1 MRTIIR
7 VFITLVLAAIAI
19 ALGVWL
25 WQYYMYTPWTR
36 DARVRADI
44 VTIAP
49 DVSGWVMDLDAHD
62 NQQVKAGDILFTV
75 NHERYEAAVRQA
87 EATLANREYSYQLSE
102 NEYER
107 RRNLGSNAISS
118 EDRQTAKLNAQIA
131 RAQRDLA
138 QAQLDSA
145 RIDLD
150 RSVVKAPVDG
160 SVINLQ
166 LRRGNYV
173 SQGNAQ
179 MSIVRDGS
187 FYITAYFEETKIPS
201 IDIHDEASIW
211 LMGGDQQMQGH
222 VVSIGRGI
230 ANTNTTPDGQLLPQ
244 VQQTFTWVRLSQRI
258 PVDIAIDHIPDGV
271 YLSSGMT
278 ASVRID
284 DQHRKDEGI
293 DGVRPQGMGNAGEQ
307 ARDPDIP
314 PAATGD
320 VERQDP

>member
-49 DVSGWVMDLDAHD
+49 DVSGWVMNLEAHD
-62 NQQVKAGDILFTV
+62 NQRVAAGDVLFTI
-75 NHERYEAAVRQA
+75 NHKRYEAAARQA
-87 EATLANREYSYQLSE
+87 EATLANREYSYQLNE
-102 NEYER
+102 HEYER
-107 RRNLGSNAISS
+107 RRHLGSNAIST
-118 EDRQTAKLNAQIA
+118 EDRETARLNAQIA

-145 RIDLD
+145 RIDLE
-150 RSVVKAPVDG
+150 RSVVRAPVDG

-166 LRRGNYV
+166 LREGNYV
-173 SQGNAQ
+173 TQGNAQ
-179 MSIVRDGS
+179 MSIVREGS

-201 IDIHDEASIW
+201 IDIGDKASIW
-211 LMGGDQQMQGH
+211 LMGGDQKMQGH
-222 VVSIGRGI
+222 VASIGRGI
-230 ANTNTTPDGQLLPQ
+230 ANTNTSPNGQLLPQ

-284 DQHRKDEGI
+284 DQHRKDDGV
-293 DGVRPQGMGNAGEQ
+293 DGVRPQGMGNGSDQ
-307 ARDPDIP
+307 ASAPDIP
-314 PAATGD
+314 SAATHGA
-320 VERQDP
+320 EQQAP